1 MLGLMRKH
9 ATSWLIKVALFAIVI
24 VFIFWGGYSY
34 TERKASRIAVVNGSY
49 IGIQEYQSMYN
60 NLVEQMRR
68 QYGRQFSSELA
79 ETLNL
84 KAQALERLINRKL
97 LLAEARILEL
107 QVSREELQNAI
118 VSYPAFQTNGQFD
131 PLRYQQILRLNR
143 LTPQEFEA
151 SQLENLL
158 INKVQQFISRGTKV
172 LDSEMLSFFHHTRD
186 KVNLAYVQIDPKDF
200 KDQVEVNE
208 EAVGDYFDKHRENY
222 RLPTKR
228 NILYVRFLSKDYMDE
243 VEPTDADMEEF
254 YRLHRDDYKQPRK
267 VRARH
272 ILFRIP
278 EKATTSD
285 ILEVKKR
292 AQRVLNLAR
301 EGADFAKLARKYS
314 EGPTASKGGDLG
326 YFTRGDMV
334 KPFADSA
341 FSLEKGEISDLVRT
355 RFGLHIVKV
364 EDIKEEAIKPL
375 AEVREAVFKSVKQ
388 ERAHEIARQ
397 RAESLIDQSR
407 ALDDLQKA
415 ALEQGLEVKESGLFA
430 ANETIPTLGRRPEVS
445 EVIFSLQLKEI
456 SPVLSVGE
464 DQLVAQLV
472 EIQDSRLQ
480 EFAEVK
486 GKIQED
492 WIAEQS
498 RDLARKQAQG
508 WLKTAL
514 KEGTIAH
521 TARSKKLEIKKTG
534 LFTAISP
541 ARSLGNQRDLVITAF
556 ALTLDQPVA
565 PEVYEVDGKF
575 IIFQLEE
582 RQPASEEEF
591 QEQKDILARQL
602 LQAKKEQTFSRWVTA
617 RRQQSDIRILQEL

>member
-1 MLGLMRKH
+1 MRKH

-97 LLAEARILEL
+97 LLAEAGNLEL
-107 QVSREELQNAI
+107 QVSREELQSTI
-118 VSYPAFQTNGQFD
+118 ISYPAFQTNGQFD

-151 SQLENLL
+151 SQLEDLL

-208 EAVGDYFDKHRENY
+208 EAVRDYFDKHRENY

-228 NILYVRFLSKDYMDE
+228 NILYVRFLPKDYMDE

-267 VRARH
+267 VHARH

-278 EKATTSD
+278 EKAKTPD
-285 ILEVKKR
+285 IEEIQKR

-326 YFTRGDMV
+326 YFSRGDMV

-341 FSLEKGEISDLVRT
+341 FSLKKGQISDLVRT
-355 RFGLHIVKV
+355 RFGLHIIKI

-375 AEVREAVFKSVKQ
+375 AEVREAVLKSVEQ

-397 RAESLIDQSR
+397 RAESFIDQSR
-407 ALDDLQKA
+407 ALDDIQKA
-415 ALEQGLEVKESGLFA
+415 ALEQGLEVKESGFFA

-492 WIAEQS
+492 WVAEQS

-508 WLKTAL
+508 WLETAL

-521 TARSKKLEIKKTG
+521 TASAKKLAIKKTG

-582 RQPASEEEF
+582 LQPASEKEF

-602 LQAKKEQTFSRWVTA
+602 LQAKKEQTFNRWVTA